1 MLPSSLGIATS
12 EDSFQGPRLED
23 GMDIKA
29 QRLEILQQVENGEIT
44 LEEASRWLAALDR
57 VKSKN
62 DSQTPEIAE
71 SQVETQES
79 STGEYPAA
87 VAETTRAAL
96 AAEPQVDAVQP
107 IEPDPVEQAQPL
119 ENLEE
124 SNPPFW
130 RGWWLIIFFPGLLLL
145 VAAVTWMIQG
155 YLAAGLGWGFWL
167 SFFPFS
173 IGVLMIWL
181 GWEVR
186 MARWFHLHV
195 TQKNKPGP
203 HEITISFPL
212 PVGLVSW
219 GIRRF
224 GQFAGPIQGRDM
236 EGVLDELDQA
246 VATDGPTHIFVDDQD
261 GDQVEIWIDGPRA
274 K

>member
-1 MLPSSLGIATS
+1 
-12 EDSFQGPRLED
+12 
-23 GMDIKA
+23 MDIKA

-57 VKSKN
+57 VSSKN
-62 DSQTPEIAE
+62 GSQPQIEAEILVDPIETAADIHLSDIETADSNQSHVE
-71 SQVETQES
+71 SLVEEVQV
-79 STGEYPAA
+79 
-87 VAETTRAAL
+87 
-96 AAEPQVDAVQP
+96 
-107 IEPDPVEQAQPL
+107 IEPDLVEKTQAQPIDDR
-119 ENLEE
+119 EE
-124 SNPPFW
+124 MQAPFW
-130 RGWWLIIFFPGLLLL
+130 RGWWMIIFIPGLLLL
-145 VAAVTWMIQG
+145 AAAVNWMIQG
-155 YLAAGLGWGFWL
+155 YQAAGLSWGFWL
-167 SFFPFS
+167 SLIPFT

-186 MARWFHLHV
+186 IARWFHLHV

-219 GIRRF
+219 AVRRF
-224 GQFAGPIQGRDM
+224 GHFASPLRGRDV
-236 EGVLDELDQA
+236 EGILGELDQA
-246 VATDGPTHIFVDDQD
+246 VASDGPMHIFVDDED